1 MYGRFTPEALEAVL
15 AAHDEAVALDHCR
28 LTTGHLVAGVAG
40 MQHPAV
46 EVLGRHGL
54 WHHYVVRALE
64 QEPAAPRFGDLVYGA
79 EWRPA
84 MTRADIAAAG
94 QHVQVE
100 HLLIA
105 AIQVPGT
112 RAAQLLERLGI
123 EPLPLLRALRG

>member
-1 MYGRFTPEALEAVL
+1 V
-15 AAHDEAVALDHCR
+15 
-28 LTTGHLVAGVAG
+28 
-40 MQHPAV
+40 
-46 EVLGRHGL
+46 

-64 QEPAAPRFGDLVYGA
+64 QEPAAPRSGGVVYGA

-84 MTRADIAAAG
+84 MTRADMSARG

-123 EPLPLLRALRG
+123 ERLPLLRALRA